1 MLLTGVLPVSV
12 EFRPVTGGLPV
23 SGIET
28 YSVSTWHKRAAKRYS
43 QKQIRQKD

>member
-1 MLLTGVLPVSV
+1 MLLTGALPVSV

-28 YSVSTWHKRAAKRYS
+28 HPLGINALLKD
-43 QKQIRQKD
+43 IRKSKLDRNIS